1 VDTIVGH
8 CPRSDEHA
16 AVVLERRAVA
26 AIVFDLPDPQVFVHI
41 SPRSVTLSEGESF
54 QFQVEATTG
63 DGAPVDMDFEWRVVD
78 QTLGTVDAGGLFTA
92 AANVPDGHARRT
104 TVVAGGLYDGRLYAG
119 FAAVRVARD

>member
-1 VDTIVGH
+1 M
-8 CPRSDEHA
+8 
-16 AVVLERRAVA
+16 
-26 AIVFDLPDPQVFVHI
+26 FDLPDPQVFVHI
-41 SPRSVTLSEGESF
+41 SPRSVTLSEGASF

-78 QTLGTVDAGGLFTA
+78 PTLGTVDAGGLFTA